1 MSTLSLFEEP
11 KTQDLVIYTDGA
23 CLGNPGPGGLGL
35 VIIEGESE
43 KQFAEG
49 YKLTT
54 NNRMEIMAAVKALYM
69 IGSQPRNIKL
79 YSDSNLLVAAHKDGW
94 LRNWQ
99 RNNWRKSD
107 KKPVLNRDLWE
118 ALLEAEKPHRIEY
131 IWVKGHANN
140 HYNEICD
147 KISREAAEFP
157 VLKEDVG
164 YQPV

>member
-69 IGSQPRNIKL
+69 IGSQQRNIKL
-79 YSDSNLLVAAHKDGW
+79 YSDST
-94 LRNWQ
+94 
-99 RNNWRKSD
+99 
-107 KKPVLNRDLWE
+107 
-118 ALLEAEKPHRIEY
+118 
-131 IWVKGHANN
+131 
-140 HYNEICD
+140 
-147 KISREAAEFP
+147 
-157 VLKEDVG
+157 
-164 YQPV
+164 